1 MYLKHLSLENFRLI
15 TRLDM
20 QMPRRLLLFV
30 GGNAQG
36 KTSILEAIY
45 YLATFT
51 NALSAVDRQC
61 INLLESEKNPAVGR
75 IQAVFEREGKDH
87 QIELRLIL
95 ESINGNGPRFR
106 KEILVDGVKTKSHK
120 AVGFF
125 TAVIYLPQMARLLE
139 GGPDERR
146 RYLNFAITQADPYYA
161 THLSRF
167 AKTLKQR
174 NALLKLL
181 QERGGNDA
189 QLLYWDQLL
198 IKHGSYI
205 MRARYQAVKE
215 IELIAVDIHQ
225 KLTHGKE
232 ALKIE
237 YCPALSSDMDNKTI
251 AEMFAMDEPGFQDG
265 YKALLEKR
273 RSREIQRGICLY
285 GPHRDDLLLYA
296 NGMDL
301 SQYGSRGQIRTAI
314 LTLKLSELLWLKQK
328 TGTWPVLLLD
338 EIYAELDAQRR
349 EDLAQF
355 LLETEQT
362 IITTTETSLFSAN
375 FLNEVSICDVIQGM
389 VKDRGKEI

>member
-1 MYLKHLSLENFRLI
+1 MYLKHISLENFRLI

-51 NALSAVDRQC
+51 NVLASTDRQC
-61 INLLESEKNPAVGR
+61 INLLASENNPAVAR
-75 IQAVFEREGKDH
+75 IQATFEKDGKDH

-95 ESINGNGPRFR
+95 ETANGNSPRFR
-106 KEILVDGVKTKSHK
+106 KEILMDGVKTKAHK

-146 RYLNFAITQADPYYA
+146 RYLNFAITQADQHYA
-161 THLSRF
+161 SHLSRF

-174 NALLKLL
+174 NALLKMLH
-181 QERGGNDA
+181 ERGGSDG

-198 IKHGSYI
+198 LKHGSYLL
-205 MRARYQAVKE
+205 RARYQAVKE
-215 IELIAVDIHQ
+215 IEIIAAEVHQ
-225 KLTHGKE
+225 KLTHGNE
-232 ALKIE
+232 MLKMV
-237 YCPALSSDMDNKTI
+237 YQPALSDMDDPAI
-251 AEMFAMDEPGFQDG
+251 ERLFAATDEAFQES
-265 YKALLEKR
+265 YKSLLEKK
-273 RSREIQRGICLY
+273 RSREIQRGLCLY
-285 GPHRDDLLLYA
+285 GPHRDDLVLYA
-296 NGMDL
+296 NDMDL

-355 LLETEQT
+355 LLETDQT
-362 IITTTETSLFSAN
+362 LITTTDTTPFSTA
-375 FLNEVSICDVIQGM
+375 FLEQTKICDVNQGV
-389 VKDRGKEI
+389 VKERGD